1 MPQFDDYGQDVSF
14 PVLSDPPNIE
24 TALDGVVNGL
34 AKRVVMRFADSNAR
48 AATLT
53 GPTAPVAGMVTY
65 LVSEDR
71 LEIRMGDGTWQA
83 LTPGPWI
90 PLTFASGYV
99 ARTGSPAYRVVN
111 GSVELRGT
119 FQRTSGAAFTKG
131 ATFTP
136 LVLPSGARPS
146 TYRYFIARTEWAAD
160 LYASVEVAPDGS
172 INVGIPNSTG
182 TAAAWMSLD
191 SIRFTLS

>member
-1 MPQFDDYGQDVSF
+1 MPLTDDYGQDVSY
-14 PVLSDPPNIE
+14 PVLGDTPNIE
-24 TALDGVVNGL
+24 TAFNGVVNGL
-34 AKRVVMRFADSNAR
+34 VKRTTMRFADANER
-48 AATLT
+48 AATLS
-53 GPTAPVAGMVTY
+53 GLTAPVAGMVTY
-65 LVSEDR
+65 LVAEDR
-71 LEIRMGDGTWQA
+71 LEVRMGDGTWQP

-90 PLTFASGYV
+90 PLTFGTGYV

-119 FQRTSGAAFTKG
+119 FQRTAGTAFTKG

-136 LVLPSGARPS
+136 LTLPVGARPS

-160 LYASVEVAPDGS
+160 LHGGVEVAPDGT
-172 INVGIPNSTG
+172 INVGIPNSAG
-182 TAAAWMSLD
+182 TAASWMSLD